1 MHTSEWSF
9 NPLSF
14 PQPAHYYSTAKT
26 CLLSVRMAISHFP
39 QSQHMSAP
47 WNESHPSI
55 HPFSLIIRTYISYNT
70 RYTHYDYLF
79 PASCSINKSA
89 HFFTL
94 SLLFFFSCPG
104 LLIPSLFQHARIVS
118 VQNRKKLGHI

>member
-47 WNESHPSI
+47 WNESPPSI
-55 HPFSLIIRTYISYNT
+55 HPFSLIIRYI
-70 RYTHYDYLF
+70 HYDYLF
-79 PASCSINKSA
+79 PASCSINKFA
-89 HFFTL
+89 HGETPQYFFTL